1 MKKKTLLAPSLF
13 LSGILLFSGCG
24 SSATTSAVH
33 QNKSADS
40 WAVEASEPLDDS
52 GFSYDGEADMMDD
65 TATAETAGSSSDSS
79 VSDAA
84 TDAAEATHD
93 QSTRKLIRTVSMDI
107 ATEDL
112 DTLRTKLDNSI
123 TSCGGYIE
131 SSTLDTPQNGYSRR
145 SYYVTARIPS
155 DNLDSFLETAGT
167 LGTVTNKNI
176 ETEDITLRYVDQK
189 AYLDSLRT
197 EYDRVSELL
206 EQATELDQILALE
219 SKLSDLRYQ
228 INSYETQLRTYDNL
242 VDYSTVYLNVNE
254 VAYEQPTS
262 NTIGSRIS
270 NGFRNSLYEVRD
282 FFVDLFVA
290 IIANL
295 PVLVVLVA
303 IITSAILLIRKL
315 IRRHKA
321 KKGNTSSHSSP
332 NRSRRRRYK
341 QRCKSNVKNR
351 KQVIPDSSAQKLLP
365 PIKSQRR
372 SLIEHRWQL
381 FIHSLT
387 VFPSYHILHTR
398 HFPSGCRKHFTLIFF
413 PPALNAQR
421 QAPVPWGWTTLCG
434 RLGQALKSDTYG
446 DFREGQPT
454 LVNIVAVSG

>member
-1 MKKKTLLAPSLF
+1 M
-13 LSGILLFSGCG
+13 SGILLFSGCG

-155 DNLDSFLETAGT
+155 DSLDSFLETAGT
-167 LGTVTNKNI
+167 LAPSPTKISKPKTSPS
-176 ETEDITLRYVDQK
+176 DTLIRK
-189 AYLDSLRT
+189 PTWTSLRT
-197 EYDRVSELL
+197 EYDRVSKLL
-206 EQATELDQILALE
+206 DQATELDQILALE

-262 NTIGSRIS
+262 NTIATASATAFETAS
-270 NGFRNSLYEVRD
+270 
-282 FFVDLFVA
+282 
-290 IIANL
+290 
-295 PVLVVLVA
+295 
-303 IITSAILLIRKL
+303 TKSAI
-315 IRRHKA
+315 
-321 KKGNTSSHSSP
+321 SS
-332 NRSRRRRYK
+332 
-341 QRCKSNVKNR
+341 
-351 KQVIPDSSAQKLLP
+351 
-365 PIKSQRR
+365 
-372 SLIEHRWQL
+372 
-381 FIHSLT
+381 
-387 VFPSYHILHTR
+387 
-398 HFPSGCRKHFTLIFF
+398 
-413 PPALNAQR
+413 
-421 QAPVPWGWTTLCG
+421 
-434 RLGQALKSDTYG
+434 
-446 DFREGQPT
+446 
-454 LVNIVAVSG
+454 

>member
-40 WAVEASEPLDDS
+40 WAVEASEPLDDY

-65 TATAETAGSSSDSS
+65 TATAETAGSFSDSS
-79 VSDAA
+79 GSDAA

-145 SYYVTARIPS
+145 SYYVTARVPS
-155 DNLDSFLETAGT
+155 DKLDSFLETAGT

-189 AYLDSLRT
+189 AYLDSLQT

-206 EQATELDQILALE
+206 GKATDLDQILALE

-242 VDYSTVYLNVNE
+242 VDYSTVYFNIDE
-254 VAYEQPTS
+254 VAYEQPVS
-262 NTIGSRIS
+262 NSIGTRIS
-270 NGFRNSLYEVRD
+270 NGFKNSLYAVGTFFVD
-282 FFVDLFVA
+282 FFVAIVSDLPLLLTLAVF
-290 IIANL
+290 
-295 PVLVVLVA
+295 LV
-303 IITSAILLIRKL
+303 ILFLIIRKI
-315 IRRHKA
+315 IRKVKKHNA
-321 KKGNTSSHSSP
+321 KKAAEKQQQTL
-332 NRSRRRRYK
+332 NRNYN
-341 QRCKSNVKNR
+341 QNPWTGCN
-351 KQVIPDSSAQKLLP
+351 QTGTPPTPD
-365 PIKSQRR
+365 
-372 SLIEHRWQL
+372 
-381 FIHSLT
+381 
-387 VFPSYHILHTR
+387 
-398 HFPSGCRKHFTLIFF
+398 
-413 PPALNAQR
+413 
-421 QAPVPWGWTTLCG
+421 QAP
-434 RLGQALKSDTYG
+434 DTNT
-446 DFREGQPT
+446 DSEDK
-454 LVNIVAVSG
+454 

>member
-1 MKKKTLLAPSLF
+1 M
-13 LSGILLFSGCG
+13 
-24 SSATTSAVH
+24 
-33 QNKSADS
+33 
-40 WAVEASEPLDDS
+40 
-52 GFSYDGEADMMDD
+52 
-65 TATAETAGSSSDSS
+65 
-79 VSDAA
+79 
-84 TDAAEATHD
+84 
-93 QSTRKLIRTVSMDI
+93 IRTVSMDI

-295 PVLVVLVA
+295 PVLVVLIA
-303 IITSAILLIRKL
+303 IITAAILLIRKL

-321 KKGNTSSHSSP
+321 KKGNTATPVTH
-332 NRSRRRRYK
+332 
-341 QRCKSNVKNR
+341 
-351 KQVIPDSSAQKLLP
+351 P
-365 PIKSQRR
+365 PI
-372 SLIEHRWQL
+372 
-381 FIHSLT
+381 
-387 VFPSYHILHTR
+387 V
-398 HFPSGCRKHFTLIFF
+398 
-413 PPALNAQR
+413 PADADTNKD
-421 QAPVPWGWTTLCG
+421 VKTTS
-434 RLGQALKSDTYG
+434 KT
-446 DFREGQPT
+446 
-454 LVNIVAVSG
+454 

>member
-52 GFSYDGEADMMDD
+52 GFSFEGVGDMMHYP
-65 TATAETAGSSSDSS
+65 ATAETAGSSADSS
-79 VSDAA
+79 VSHAA

-112 DTLRTKLDNSI
+112 DNLRTKLDNSI

-155 DNLDSFLETAGT
+155 DSLDSFLETAGT

-197 EYDRVSELL
+197 EYD
-206 EQATELDQILALE
+206 LALE

-321 KKGNTSSHSSP
+321 KKGNTTTPVTH
-332 NRSRRRRYK
+332 
-341 QRCKSNVKNR
+341 
-351 KQVIPDSSAQKLLP
+351 P
-365 PIKSQRR
+365 PI
-372 SLIEHRWQL
+372 
-381 FIHSLT
+381 
-387 VFPSYHILHTR
+387 V
-398 HFPSGCRKHFTLIFF
+398 
-413 PPALNAQR
+413 PADA
-421 QAPVPWGWTTLCG
+421 
-434 RLGQALKSDTYG
+434 DTNK
-446 DFREGQPT
+446 DVKATSKTE
-454 LVNIVAVSG
+454 NK

>member
-242 VDYSTVYLNVNE
+242 VDYSTVYFYITE
-254 VAYEQPTS
+254 VAYEQSTS

-295 PVLVVLVA
+295 PILVVLAA
-303 IITSAILLIRKL
+303 ILIVIILLIRKL
-315 IRRHKA
+315 IRKLLRRHRA
-321 KKGNTSSHSSP
+321 KKENITP
-332 NRSRRRRYK
+332 PTAQPPVVPTDIATNADAKATTEAEK
-341 QRCKSNVKNR
+341 QDK
-351 KQVIPDSSAQKLLP
+351 
-365 PIKSQRR
+365 
-372 SLIEHRWQL
+372 
-381 FIHSLT
+381 
-387 VFPSYHILHTR
+387 
-398 HFPSGCRKHFTLIFF
+398 
-413 PPALNAQR
+413 
-421 QAPVPWGWTTLCG
+421 
-434 RLGQALKSDTYG
+434 
-446 DFREGQPT
+446 
-454 LVNIVAVSG
+454 

>member
-206 EQATELDQILALE
+206 EQATPGPRIQALRPALPDQ
-219 SKLSDLRYQ
+219 
-228 INSYETQLRTYDNL
+228 QLRNPASNLRQPGRLQHCLLKRQRSSLRTTYLQHYRQPHQQRLSKQPLRSPRFLRRPLRSHHRQPPGSGGPDRHHHRCHP
-242 VDYSTVYLNVNE
+242 VDTKTDPQTQNKKRE
-254 VAYEQPTS
+254 H
-262 NTIGSRIS
+262 
-270 NGFRNSLYEVRD
+270 
-282 FFVDLFVA
+282 
-290 IIANL
+290 
-295 PVLVVLVA
+295 
-303 IITSAILLIRKL
+303 
-315 IRRHKA
+315 RH
-321 KKGNTSSHSSP
+321 SSHSSL

-341 QRCKSNVKNR
+341 QRCKNNVKNR
-351 KQVIPDSSAQKLLP
+351 KQVIPDSSTQKLLP

-387 VFPSYHILHTR
+387 VFPSNHILRTR

-421 QAPVPWGWTTLCG
+421 QTPVPWGVDNTLWALRASFEIRHLR
-434 RLGQALKSDTYG
+434 RLSRGSADP
-446 DFREGQPT
+446 REY
-454 LVNIVAVSG
+454 SRS

>member
-1 MKKKTLLAPSLF
+1 MKKKILTLPRHFF

-197 EYDRVSELL
+197 EYDRVSKLL

-295 PVLVVLVA
+295 PVLVVLIA
-303 IITSAILLIRKL
+303 IITAAILLIRKL

-321 KKGNTSSHSSP
+321 KKGNTTTPVTHP
-332 NRSRRRRYK
+332 PIVPADTRFK
-341 QRCKSNVKNR
+341 QRCKNNIRNR

-381 FIHSLT
+381 FYTFSYSFFIIPYITYQTFSIRMPKIFHSDFLSSRLKRT
-387 VFPSYHILHTR
+387 AAGTCSMGSGQ
-398 HFPSGCRKHFTLIFF
+398 HFVG
-413 PPALNAQR
+413 A
-421 QAPVPWGWTTLCG
+421 
-434 RLGQALKSDTYG
+434 
-446 DFREGQPT
+446 
-454 LVNIVAVSG
+454 

>member
-1 MKKKTLLAPSLF
+1 MKKEEFVMKKKTLLAPSLF

-40 WAVEASEPLDDS
+40 WDVEASEPLDDS

-112 DTLRTKLDNSI
+112 DALRTKLDNSI

-197 EYDRVSELL
+197 EYDRVSKLL

-295 PVLVVLVA
+295 PILVVLAA
-303 IITSAILLIRKL
+303 ILIVIILLIRKL
-315 IRRHKA
+315 LRRHRA
-321 KKGNTSSHSSP
+321 KKENITP
-332 NRSRRRRYK
+332 PTAQPPVVPTDIATNADAKATTEAEK
-341 QRCKSNVKNR
+341 QDK
-351 KQVIPDSSAQKLLP
+351 
-365 PIKSQRR
+365 
-372 SLIEHRWQL
+372 
-381 FIHSLT
+381 
-387 VFPSYHILHTR
+387 
-398 HFPSGCRKHFTLIFF
+398 
-413 PPALNAQR
+413 
-421 QAPVPWGWTTLCG
+421 
-434 RLGQALKSDTYG
+434 
-446 DFREGQPT
+446 
-454 LVNIVAVSG
+454 

>member
-1 MKKKTLLAPSLF
+1 
-13 LSGILLFSGCG
+13 
-24 SSATTSAVH
+24 
-33 QNKSADS
+33 
-40 WAVEASEPLDDS
+40 
-52 GFSYDGEADMMDD
+52 
-65 TATAETAGSSSDSS
+65 
-79 VSDAA
+79 
-84 TDAAEATHD
+84 
-93 QSTRKLIRTVSMDI
+93 MDI

-295 PVLVVLVA
+295 PVLVVLIA
-303 IITSAILLIRKL
+303 IITAAILLIRKL
-315 IRRHKA
+315 IRRHKT
-321 KKGNTSSHSSP
+321 KKGNTATPVTHPSIVP
-332 NRSRRRRYK
+332 ADADTNK
-341 QRCKSNVKNR
+341 DVK
-351 KQVIPDSSAQKLLP
+351 
-365 PIKSQRR
+365 
-372 SLIEHRWQL
+372 
-381 FIHSLT
+381 
-387 VFPSYHILHTR
+387 
-398 HFPSGCRKHFTLIFF
+398 
-413 PPALNAQR
+413 
-421 QAPVPWGWTTLCG
+421 TTS
-434 RLGQALKSDTYG
+434 KT
-446 DFREGQPT
+446 E
-454 LVNIVAVSG
+454 NK

>member
-1 MKKKTLLAPSLF
+1 MKKEALIMKKKTLLAPSLF

-131 SSTLDTPQNGYSRR
+131 SS
-145 SYYVTARIPS
+145 VTARIPS

-295 PVLVVLVA
+295 PVLVVLIA
-303 IITSAILLIRKL
+303 IITAAILLIRKL

-321 KKGNTSSHSSP
+321 KKGNTATPVTH
-332 NRSRRRRYK
+332 
-341 QRCKSNVKNR
+341 
-351 KQVIPDSSAQKLLP
+351 P
-365 PIKSQRR
+365 PI
-372 SLIEHRWQL
+372 
-381 FIHSLT
+381 
-387 VFPSYHILHTR
+387 V
-398 HFPSGCRKHFTLIFF
+398 
-413 PPALNAQR
+413 PA
-421 QAPVPWGWTTLCG
+421 
-434 RLGQALKSDTYG
+434 DT
-446 DFREGQPT
+446 DTNKDVKATSKTE
-454 LVNIVAVSG
+454 NK

>member
-52 GFSYDGEADMMDD
+52 GFSYDSGADMMDD

-79 VSDAA
+79 GSDAA

-112 DTLRTKLDNSI
+112 DTLRPKLDNSI

-295 PVLVVLVA
+295 PVLVVLIA
-303 IITSAILLIRKL
+303 IITAAILLIRKL
-315 IRRHKA
+315 IRRH
-321 KKGNTSSHSSP
+321 
-332 NRSRRRRYK
+332 RFK
-341 QRCKSNVKNR
+341 QRCKNNIRNR

-387 VFPSYHILHTR
+387 VFSSYHILHTR
-398 HFPSGCRKHFTLIFF
+398 HFPSGCRKYFTLIFF

-421 QAPVPWGWTTLCG
+421 QAPVPWGVDNTLWALRASFEIRHLR
-434 RLGQALKSDTYG
+434 RLSRGSADP
-446 DFREGQPT
+446 RE
-454 LVNIVAVSG
+454 SSRS

>member
-40 WAVEASEPLDDS
+40 WAVEASKPLDDS

-197 EYDRVSELL
+197 EYDRVSKLL

-321 KKGNTSSHSSP
+321 KKGNTTTPVTH
-332 NRSRRRRYK
+332 
-341 QRCKSNVKNR
+341 
-351 KQVIPDSSAQKLLP
+351 P
-365 PIKSQRR
+365 PI
-372 SLIEHRWQL
+372 
-381 FIHSLT
+381 
-387 VFPSYHILHTR
+387 V
-398 HFPSGCRKHFTLIFF
+398 
-413 PPALNAQR
+413 PADTDSNKD
-421 QAPVPWGWTTLCG
+421 VKTTSETEN
-434 RLGQALKSDTYG
+434 K
-446 DFREGQPT
+446 
-454 LVNIVAVSG
+454 

>member
-52 GFSYDGEADMMDD
+52 GFSYDGEADIMDD

-197 EYDRVSELL
+197 EYDRVSKLL

-254 VAYEQPTS
+254 VAY
-262 NTIGSRIS
+262 
-270 NGFRNSLYEVRD
+270 
-282 FFVDLFVA
+282 
-290 IIANL
+290 
-295 PVLVVLVA
+295 
-303 IITSAILLIRKL
+303 
-315 IRRHKA
+315 
-321 KKGNTSSHSSP
+321 
-332 NRSRRRRYK
+332 
-341 QRCKSNVKNR
+341 
-351 KQVIPDSSAQKLLP
+351 
-365 PIKSQRR
+365 
-372 SLIEHRWQL
+372 
-381 FIHSLT
+381 
-387 VFPSYHILHTR
+387 
-398 HFPSGCRKHFTLIFF
+398 
-413 PPALNAQR
+413 
-421 QAPVPWGWTTLCG
+421 
-434 RLGQALKSDTYG
+434 
-446 DFREGQPT
+446 
-454 LVNIVAVSG
+454 

>member
-197 EYDRVSELL
+197 EYDRVSKLL

-295 PVLVVLVA
+295 PVLVVLIA
-303 IITSAILLIRKL
+303 IITAAILLIRKL

-321 KKGNTSSHSSP
+321 KKGNTATPVTH
-332 NRSRRRRYK
+332 
-341 QRCKSNVKNR
+341 
-351 KQVIPDSSAQKLLP
+351 P
-365 PIKSQRR
+365 PI
-372 SLIEHRWQL
+372 
-381 FIHSLT
+381 
-387 VFPSYHILHTR
+387 VPSD
-398 HFPSGCRKHFTLIFF
+398 
-413 PPALNAQR
+413 A
-421 QAPVPWGWTTLCG
+421 
-434 RLGQALKSDTYG
+434 DTNK
-446 DFREGQPT
+446 DVKATSKTE
-454 LVNIVAVSG
+454 NK

>member
-1 MKKKTLLAPSLF
+1 MKKEALIMKKKTLLAPSLF

-155 DNLDSFLETAGT
+155 D
-167 LGTVTNKNI
+167 
-176 ETEDITLRYVDQK
+176 TLRYVDQK

-197 EYDRVSELL
+197 EYDRVSKLL

-295 PVLVVLVA
+295 PVLVVLIA
-303 IITSAILLIRKL
+303 IITAAILLIRKL

-321 KKGNTSSHSSP
+321 KKGNTTTPVTH
-332 NRSRRRRYK
+332 
-341 QRCKSNVKNR
+341 
-351 KQVIPDSSAQKLLP
+351 P
-365 PIKSQRR
+365 PI
-372 SLIEHRWQL
+372 
-381 FIHSLT
+381 
-387 VFPSYHILHTR
+387 V
-398 HFPSGCRKHFTLIFF
+398 
-413 PPALNAQR
+413 PADTDSNKD
-421 QAPVPWGWTTLCG
+421 VKTTSETEN
-434 RLGQALKSDTYG
+434 K
-446 DFREGQPT
+446 
-454 LVNIVAVSG
+454 

>member
-1 MKKKTLLAPSLF
+1 
-13 LSGILLFSGCG
+13 
-24 SSATTSAVH
+24 
-33 QNKSADS
+33 
-40 WAVEASEPLDDS
+40 
-52 GFSYDGEADMMDD
+52 
-65 TATAETAGSSSDSS
+65 
-79 VSDAA
+79 
-84 TDAAEATHD
+84 
-93 QSTRKLIRTVSMDI
+93 MDI

-254 VAYEQPTS
+254 VAYEQPAS

-295 PVLVVLVA
+295 PVWW
-303 IITSAILLIRKL
+303 S
-315 IRRHKA
+315 
-321 KKGNTSSHSSP
+321 
-332 NRSRRRRYK
+332 
-341 QRCKSNVKNR
+341 
-351 KQVIPDSSAQKLLP
+351 
-365 PIKSQRR
+365 
-372 SLIEHRWQL
+372 
-381 FIHSLT
+381 
-387 VFPSYHILHTR
+387 
-398 HFPSGCRKHFTLIFF
+398 
-413 PPALNAQR
+413 
-421 QAPVPWGWTTLCG
+421 
-434 RLGQALKSDTYG
+434 
-446 DFREGQPT
+446 
-454 LVNIVAVSG
+454 